1 MVQDLEHGEIDY
13 WNFDAKALLKNAK
26 MKLTMRISIFSSF
39 INIYYVV
46 GLFAWKAKIE
56 GITTILLIT
65 DFDHVTNKNFVFD
78 TKILKFWP

>member
-39 INIYYVV
+39 IHYVV
-46 GLFAWKAKIE
+46 GLFILKTKIE
-56 GITTILLIT
+56 GITTILLVT
-65 DFDHVTNKNFVFD
+65 DFDHVTNKIFVFD
-78 TKILKFWP
+78 TKILKF

>member
-1 MVQDLEHGEIDY
+1 MEQDLEHGEIDY
-13 WNFDAKALLKNAK
+13 WNFDAKALLIRAK

-39 INIYYVV
+39 IYYVV
-46 GLFAWKAKIE
+46 RLFVWKAKIE
-56 GITTILLIT
+56 GVTTILLIT